1 MSLKGK
7 LTAGMIFVCMGLI
20 ILALTGY
27 LSLNNVVKE
36 YEKLVVQS
44 VPKLG
49 DISGLRARAAQ
60 LRADSLKLTLFA
72 ENPEE
77 SKKAIEGLNKSITR
91 YREITKEY
99 KEKTFFSKE
108 EEQKLSSVDEE
119 AGKVLAAGEKVLALF
134 NSNEAGK
141 VEKMKE
147 VLIGIESTALEHQ
160 KRLLALDD
168 YIVESSAQWSKDSND
183 LAMKSKTLMSVIAVL
198 TIAISIVGATI
209 FSLRLSKIL
218 QYIAD
223 QLSTSSNE
231 VGKNADRVSDASN
244 NLSSSTTEQASALQ
258 ETVTATTEVAS
269 MIQTTA
275 ENTQN
280 SLAKAESSKQSAING
295 QNAVNNMLSAID
307 AISKSNREISEQVE
321 KSNNEMKEI
330 VDLINNINEK
340 TKVINEI
347 VFQTKLL
354 SFNASVEAARAGEA
368 GKGFAVV
375 AEEVS
380 KLAEMSGGAA
390 EEIRTLLEQSN
401 SRVESIISATRENVT
416 RLVTQGEDKVQDG
429 VRTADGC
436 KRALDE
442 INNDITEMV
451 SMSKQITE
459 ATKEQSMGVSEI
471 NSALESIGLATNQNA
486 DASRQ
491 CSLAADELKIQVSN
505 THQVVN
511 SLLEVIYGNAKRDDQ
526 RA

>member
-7 LTAGMIFVCMGLI
+7 LTAGLIFVCGALI

-27 LSLNNVVKE
+27 LSLSNVVTE
-36 YEKLVVQS
+36 YEKLVQQS

-72 ENPEE
+72 NQPEE
-77 SKKAIEGLNKSITR
+77 SKKAMEGLKKAISR
-91 YREITKEY
+91 YREITNEY
-99 KEKTFFSKE
+99 KEKSFFSKE
-108 EEQKLSSVDEE
+108 EEEKLTSVDSE
-119 AGKVLAAGEKVLALF
+119 AVKVLTAGENVIKIF
-134 NSNEAGK
+134 EENSSDR
-141 VEKMKE
+141 VEKMKN
-147 VLIGIESTALEHQ
+147 VLTGVEASALEHQ

-168 YIVESSAQWSKDSND
+168 YIVESSAKWSEDSNK
-183 LAMKSKTLMSVIAVL
+183 LAAKSKTLMSIIAAL
-198 TIAISIVGATI
+198 TIIISAVGAII
-209 FSLRLSKIL
+209 FSLRLTKML

-223 QLSTSSNE
+223 QLNKSSNE
-231 VGKNADRVSDASN
+231 VGKNADLVSEASN
-244 NLSSSTTEQASALQ
+244 NLSSSTNEQASALQ

-275 ENTQN
+275 ANTQH
-280 SLAKAESSKQSAING
+280 SLAKAESSKQSALNG
-295 QNAVNNMLSAID
+295 QTAVTNMLNSID
-307 AISKSNREISEQVE
+307 AISKSNQEISNQVE

-330 VDLINNINEK
+330 VELIKDINEK

-375 AEEVS
+375 AEEIS
-380 KLAEMSGGAA
+380 KLAAMSGGAA

-401 SRVESIISATRENVT
+401 VRVESIINATRENVT
-416 RLVTQGEDKVQDG
+416 RLVSQGEEKVQNG
-429 VRTADGC
+429 VETADSC

-442 INNDITEMV
+442 INTGITEMV
-451 SMSKQITE
+451 DMSKQITE
-459 ATKEQSMGVSEI
+459 ATKEQSLGVSEI
-471 NSALESIGLATNQNA
+471 NSALEQIGLATNQNA

-491 CSLAADELKIQVSN
+491 CSLAADELKVQVSS

-511 SLLEVIYGNAKRDDQ
+511 SLLEVIYGNNKKSAES
-526 RA
+526 

>member
-7 LTAGMIFVCMGLI
+7 LTLGLIFVCSALI
-20 ILALTGY
+20 ILAVTGY
-27 LSLNNVVKE
+27 VSLNNVVSE
-36 YEKLVVQS
+36 YEKLVQQS

-72 ENPEE
+72 DQPEE
-77 SKKAIEGLNKSITR
+77 SKKALEGLEKAINR
-91 YREITKEY
+91 YRGITNEY
-99 KEKTFFSKE
+99 KEKSFFSVE
-108 EEQKLSSVDEE
+108 EEEKLKSVDEE
-119 AGKVLAAGEKVLALF
+119 AAKVLANGETVLKIYKDQGADR
-134 NSNEAGK
+134 
-141 VEKMKE
+141 VEKMKA
-147 VLIGIESTALEHQ
+147 VLVNAETAALEHQ

-168 YIVESSAQWSKDSND
+168 YIVESSAKWSEDSNK
-183 LAMKSKTLMSVIAVL
+183 LASKSKLLMSIIAVV
-198 TIAISIVGATI
+198 TILISAVGAI
-209 FSLRLSKIL
+209 MFSLKLSNIL

-231 VGKNADRVSDASN
+231 VGKNANLVSDASN
-244 NLSSSTTEQASALQ
+244 NLSASTTEQASALQ

-275 ENTQN
+275 ANTQN
-280 SLAKAESSKQSAING
+280 SLAKAESSKQSALNG
-295 QNAVNNMLSAID
+295 QEAVTNMLISID
-307 AISKSNREISEQVE
+307 AISKSNKEISNQVE

-330 VDLINNINEK
+330 VDLIGNINEK

-375 AEEVS
+375 AEEIS

-390 EEIRTLLEQSN
+390 EEIRTLLDQSN
-401 SRVESIISATRENVT
+401 IRVENIITATRENVT
-416 RLVTQGEDKVQDG
+416 RLVSQGEEKVQAG
-429 VRTADGC
+429 VQTADGC

-442 INNDITEMV
+442 INGDISEMV
-451 SMSKQITE
+451 DMSKQITE
-459 ATKEQSMGVSEI
+459 ATKEQSLGVSEI
-471 NSALESIGLATNQNA
+471 NSALEQIGLATNQNA

-491 CSLAADELKIQVSN
+491 CSMAADELKVQVSN
-505 THQVVN
+505 TQQVVN
-511 SLLEVIYGNAKRDDQ
+511 SLLEVIYGSSKITSSK
-526 RA
+526 

>member
-1 MSLKGK
+1 MSLKAK
-7 LTAGMIFVCMGLI
+7 LTAGMVFVCLGLVV
-20 ILALTGY
+20 LALTGY

-72 ENPEE
+72 DHTEE

-99 KEKTFFSKE
+99 REKSFFSKE
-108 EEQKLSSVDEE
+108 EEEKLNTVDAE
-119 AGKVLAAGEKVLALF
+119 AAKVLEVGENVLKIYAT
-134 NSNEAGK
+134 NAPDR

-147 VLIGIESTALEHQ
+147 ALIGVEATALDHQ
-160 KRLLALDD
+160 KKLLALDD
-168 YIVESSAQWSKDSND
+168 YIVESSAKWSKESND
-183 LAMKSKTLMSVIAVL
+183 LAMKSKTLMSI
-198 TIAISIVGATI
+198 IAIITILVSAVGATT

-244 NLSSSTTEQASALQ
+244 SLSSSTTEQASALQ

-280 SLAKAESSKQSAING
+280 SLAKAESSKQSALNG
-295 QNAVNNMLSAID
+295 QHAVSNMLISID
-307 AISKSNREISEQVE
+307 AISKANQEISSQVE

-401 SRVESIISATRENVT
+401 VRVESIITSTRENVT
-416 RLVTQGEDKVQDG
+416 RLVSQGEDKVQDG
-429 VRTADGC
+429 VKTADGC

-442 INNDITEMV
+442 INEDITQMV
-451 SMSKQITE
+451 TMSKQITE

-511 SLLEVIYGNAKRDDQ
+511 SLLEVIYGNKKADQ
-526 RA
+526 RI